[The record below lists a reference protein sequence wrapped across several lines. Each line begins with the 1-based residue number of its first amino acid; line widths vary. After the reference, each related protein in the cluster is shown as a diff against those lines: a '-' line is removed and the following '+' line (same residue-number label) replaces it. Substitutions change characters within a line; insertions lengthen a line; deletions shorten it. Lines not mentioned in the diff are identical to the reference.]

1 MLLRRADCPEFEC
14 EMSIRRPNAVQK
26 RAAVILSVVAL
37 ITASAWS
44 AVAAEIGNDKEIIAF
59 FDQKV
64 HPILEKHCYEC
75 HGAKDR
81 LKGGLRLTSR
91 EGLIHGGDSGSAINP
106 GKPADSV
113 LLRMLSYK
121 DDHHQMPPD
130 GKLPKAQID
139 TLAEWI
145 EMGAPYNPLREI
157 KGVAEHESEYN
168 NKVND
173 EARRYWAFQSIGRPQ
188 PPKVANAAWS
198 KNPIDAYI
206 FAKLAEKGL
215 KPNAPASRRAL
226 IRRAYY
232 DLIGLPPTPAEV
244 AAFEN
249 DPAPT
254 AKAFEAVID
263 RLLAKP
269 QYGEKWGRHWLD
281 LVRYAETNGYERD
294 NPKPEV
300 WRYRDYVIRAFNQDK
315 PYDRFIREQ
324 LAGDEFE
331 NPDADAIIATGFH
344 RLGIWDDEPV
354 DPDQAYFDTLDDV
367 MRATGETFLGMT
379 VGCAR
384 CHDHKIDP
392 FPMADYYRMQSFFN
406 NTFKNI
412 QQRKY
417 EKTAFTLNTTTV
429 IASKAEQAEH
439 ARKVGE
445 LKKELGDQTK
455 RIEAFEKRIFATF
468 SNPEKEDAEDKTTR
482 EHLLKTKSRDA
493 LPRPEHQE
501 YMKLKKE
508 FEALKARRIPPLP
521 RALSIKENG
530 PEAPETF
537 VLIRGNAHVPG
548 DKVKPG
554 FPQVLGLK
562 DPVIPEPKPGAQSSG
577 RRTVLADWIASRD
590 NPLTPRVMANRVW
603 QFHFG
608 RGIVRSPSN
617 FGQNGEAPTHPA
629 LLDWLARDFMNQGW
643 SLKKLHKR
651 IMLSKAYQ
659 MSSAANEKALAQDP
673 NNDLFWRFDMRRLTA
688 EEIRDSIIN
697 LTGKLNL
704 KQGGPSIY
712 TEMPAE
718 VLATASR
725 PDKAWGKSSP
735 EERNRRSVYVHLKR
749 SLNEPMLKVF
759 DQADTDS
766 LCAVRFATT
775 VPTQSLTM
783 LNSKFVNDSAEIFA
797 DRLRAHSKSVREQ
810 VKEGLKLAS
819 CREVTDPEVAN
830 GLAMIEDLKTNAN
843 LNADQALDRFC
854 LMVLNLNEFVYLD

>member
-1 MLLRRADCPEFEC
+1 MSRPKPVQRRESTSLWIAAAIAGSAACAFGVEAD
-14 EMSIRRPNAVQK
+14 RDK
-26 RAAVILSVVAL
+26 AAV
-37 ITASAWS
+37 
-44 AVAAEIGNDKEIIAF
+44 AF

-64 HPILEKHCYEC
+64 HPILEKNCYQC
-75 HGAKDR
+75 HGAKER

-91 EGLIHGGDSGSAINP
+91 EGLVEGGDSGSAINP
-106 GKPADSV
+106 AAPSDSV

-130 GKLPKAQID
+130 GKLPQEQIE
-139 TLAEWI
+139 TLAEWVK
-145 EMGAPYNPLREI
+145 MGAPYNPLREI
-157 KGVAEHESEYN
+157 KGVEHASAYN

-188 PPKVANAAWS
+188 PPRVADAEWS

-206 FAKLAEKGL
+206 FAKLAENGL
-215 KPNAPASRRAL
+215 KPNGPASRQTL

-232 DLIGLPPTPAEV
+232 DLIGLPPTVAEV
-244 AAFEN
+244 KAFEN

-254 AKAFEAVID
+254 ADAFEKIVD

-300 WRYRDYVIRAFNQDK
+300 WRYRDYVIRSFNEDK

-331 NPDADAIIATGFH
+331 KPDADAIIATGFQ
-344 RLGIWDDEPV
+344 RLGLWDDEPV
-354 DPDQAYFDTLDDV
+354 DPDQAYFDSLDDV
-367 MRATGETFLGMT
+367 LKVTGETFLGIT

-392 FPMADYYRMQSFFN
+392 LPQADYYSLLAFFN

-412 QQRKY
+412 QQRQY

-429 IASKAEQAEH
+429 IATPAEREEHARRVRELEKEQAELT
-439 ARKVGE
+439 ARI
-445 LKKELGDQTK
+445 D
-455 RIEAFEKRIFATF
+455 AFEKRIFETF

-482 EHLLKTKSRDA
+482 EHLIKVKSRAA
-493 LPRPEHQE
+493 LPRDEHKE
-501 YMKLKKE
+501 YTKLKKE
-508 FEALKARRIPPLP
+508 FEGLKARRIPPLP
-521 RALSIKENG
+521 QALAMKENG
-530 PEAPETF
+530 PAAPDTF

-548 DKVKPG
+548 DKVEPA
-554 FPQVLGLK
+554 FPSMLGLK
-562 DPVIPEPKPGAQSSG
+562 IPAIPEPRPGAQSSG
-577 RRTVLADWIASRD
+577 RRTVLAEWIADKD
-590 NPLTPRVMANRVW
+590 NPLTPRVMANRLW

-617 FGQNGEAPTHPA
+617 FGQNGEPPTHPA
-629 LLDWLARDFMNQGW
+629 LLDWLARDLMNNGW
-643 SLKKLHKR
+643 SLKQTHKR
-651 IMLSKAYQ
+651 IMLSKAYR
-659 MSSAANEKALAQDP
+659 MSSAAAKKALAQDP

-688 EEIRDSIIN
+688 EEIRDSIVN
-697 LTGKLNL
+697 LTGALNL

-725 PDKAWGKSSP
+725 PDKAWGRSTP
-735 EERNRRSVYVHLKR
+735 AERNRRSVYVHIKR
-749 SLNEPMLKVF
+749 SLNEPMLKSF

-766 LCAVRFATT
+766 ACAVRFATT

-783 LNSKFVNDSAEIFA
+783 LNSKFVNDSAEAFA
-797 DRLRAHSKSVREQ
+797 DRLRSHSKDIREQ
-810 VKEGLKLAS
+810 LKEALSLAFS
-819 CREVTDPEVAN
+819 REASENEIAA
-830 GLAMIEDLKTNAN
+830 GQAMIEDLKVNAE
-843 LNADQALDRFC
+843 LDADQALNRFC